1 MNTLQEKLSH
11 AIQLR
16 ETGKHEEAKDSLLK
30 LHADFPDD
38 AQVNFQCAWI
48 HDLLGLEREAIPFY
62 EKAVQVGLS
71 GEDLQGALL
80 GMGSTYRCIGEYQKA
95 KETFEHALEIFP
107 NNYEFKVFLSMTYYN
122 LNEHS
127 KAMGLLLNTVVDTTK
142 DEGII
147 SYQRAIQ
154 FYADKLDET
163 W

>member
-1 MNTLQEKLSH
+1 MNSLQEKLSH

-30 LHADFPDD
+30 LHAEFPDD

-62 EKAVQVGLS
+62 EKAVQTGLS

-80 GMGSTYRCIGEYQKA
+80 GMGSTYRCIGEYKKA
-95 KETFEHALEIFP
+95 KETFEHALKVFP

-122 LNEHS
+122 LNQYS
-127 KAMGLLLNTVVDTTK
+127 KAMELLLNTVVDTTK
-142 DEGII
+142 DEGIL